1 VYAPSLEV
9 FKTRLDVQPGLVP
22 DVEIGGP
29 ACGMGLERDDPWSPF
44 QHKPFY
50 DDQGRSSVAHI
61 NYKNN

>member
-1 VYAPSLEV
+1 MYAPSLEV

-44 QHKPFY
+44 QHKPSMMIRSKEGQ
-50 DDQGRSSVAHI
+50 QGL
-61 NYKNN
+61 